1 MLPLSSYDSFGAI
14 FALIISTLLWT
25 KKTIFLSWSSHSGIE
40 KPIWFT
46 RHRLNCGIFLL
57 IGSIF
62 LFNLFSVVAH
72 HPLPSAFSYST
83 KPIANNFKLLNVIEL
98 PEVAAKWTVTVD
110 IASNQG
116 EVSSIQKLT
125 VRSFFSFSF
134 PKFQLYI
141 CFHYIGYLS
150 VFWLYHG
157 VNKKPTKL

>member
-14 FALIISTLLWT
+14 FALIISTFLWT
-25 KKTIFLSWSSHSGIE
+25 KKTIFLSWSSHSEIE

-46 RHRLNCGIFLL
+46 CHRLNCGIFLL

-62 LFNLFSVVAH
+62 FFNLFNVVAH
-72 HPLPSAFSYST
+72 HLLPFAA

-134 PKFQLYI
+134 PKFQSLHM
-141 CFHYIGYLS
+141 FSL
-150 VFWLYHG
+150 
-157 VNKKPTKL
+157 

>member
-1 MLPLSSYDSFGAI
+1 MLPLSFYDSFGAI
-14 FALIISTLLWT
+14 FALIISIFIWT

-62 LFNLFSVVAH
+62 FFNLFSVVAR
-72 HPLPSAFSYST
+72 HPLPSASSYSA
-83 KPIANNFKLLNVIEL
+83 KLIANNFKLLNVIEL

-134 PKFQLYI
+134 QKFQSLHM
-141 CFHYIGYLS
+141 FSL
-150 VFWLYHG
+150 
-157 VNKKPTKL
+157 